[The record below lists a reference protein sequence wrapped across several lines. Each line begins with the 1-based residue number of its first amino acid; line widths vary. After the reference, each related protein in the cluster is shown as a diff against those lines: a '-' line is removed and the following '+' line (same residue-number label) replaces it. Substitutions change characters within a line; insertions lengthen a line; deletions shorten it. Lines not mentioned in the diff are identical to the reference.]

1 MEQITRWCAANGITK
16 GNIPAVVSALEVHQ
30 DRDLVKQLLN
40 GGVPAN
46 HLSTALKG
54 VPANHLCTALQL
66 MLGQSNEANI
76 LSLYEQYSNYEA

>member
-1 MEQITRWCAANGITK
+1 VEQITRWCAANGITK
-16 GNIPAVVSALEVHQ
+16 GNIPAVVSALEVHP

-40 GGVPAN
+40 GGVPSN
-46 HLSTALKG
+46 HLS
-54 VPANHLCTALQL
+54 TALQL